1 MPTLPADEDYA
12 RALLSILG
20 GRNLRPLQ
28 SLRRDEVKSTFLAR
42 NMGRPYDFEAAL
54 DYAISRGWLWAGF
67 DHIRLTSRGDEEMQ
81 TIVGFYPSDGLPP
94 GNFGGIL
101 SRLLAG
107 KLVRSRGLEPP
118 LRLKN

>member
-20 GRNLRPLQ
+20 ERNLRPMQ

-67 DHIRLTSRGDEEMQ
+67 DHVRLTGRGDDEMQ
-81 TIVGFYPSDGLPP
+81 TIWP
-94 GNFGGIL
+94 GRDVA
-101 SRLLAG
+101 S
-107 KLVRSRGLEPP
+107 EPP
-118 LRLKN
+118 RRGPPAPAATALKTRA

>member
-28 SLRRDEVKSTFLAR
+28 SLRRDEVQSTFLAR

-54 DYAISRGWLWAGF
+54 DYAISRGWVWAGF
-67 DHIRLTSRGDEEMQ
+67 DYIRLTGRGDEEMQ
-81 TIVGFYPSDGLPP
+81 TIWLGSDVW
-94 GNFGGIL
+94 
-101 SRLLAG
+101 R
-107 KLVRSRGLEPP
+107 EPP
-118 LRLKN
+118 PRKPPAPSPTALKTRA

>member
-54 DYAISRGWLWAGF
+54 DYAISRGWLCAGF
-67 DHIRLTSRGDEEMQ
+67 DHIRLTSRGDDEMQ
-81 TIVGFYPSDGLPP
+81 TIWHE
-94 GNFGGIL
+94 
-101 SRLLAG
+101 
-107 KLVRSRGLEPP
+107 RGMANEPP
-118 LRLKN
+118 RRGPPAPSPTALKTRA